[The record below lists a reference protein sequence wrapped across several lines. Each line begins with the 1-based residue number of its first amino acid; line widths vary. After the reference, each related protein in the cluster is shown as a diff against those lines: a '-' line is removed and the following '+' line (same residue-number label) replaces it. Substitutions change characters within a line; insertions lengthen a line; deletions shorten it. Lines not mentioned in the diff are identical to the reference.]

1 MTSRFTN
8 DVLLT
13 EADRKEALSRVYAHA
28 VAARAGYITAVYDQD
43 RDGVDLRIQAGGEM
57 RPAIELQLKATV
69 NLAATDDGYFRFPL
83 KRRNYDLLRIE
94 TQTPRL
100 LVVLDLPRDESRW
113 MTITADELVLRRRAY
128 WLNLKGMD
136 ETTNPTSVTVRI
148 PEQNVFDPES
158 LRALMVQSPEG
169 SIR

>member
-28 VAARAGYITAVYDQD
+28 VAARAGYLTAVYDQD

-136 ETTNPTSVTVRI
+136 KTTNRISVTVRI
-148 PEQNVFDPES
+148 PEQNVFNPES
-158 LRALMVQSPEG
+158 LQALMVQSPEG